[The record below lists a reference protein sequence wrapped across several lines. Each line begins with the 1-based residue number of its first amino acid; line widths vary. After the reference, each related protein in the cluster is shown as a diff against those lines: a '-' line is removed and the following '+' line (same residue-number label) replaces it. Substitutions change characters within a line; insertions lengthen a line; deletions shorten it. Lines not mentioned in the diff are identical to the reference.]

1 MGFIWRW
8 LFSLLLLAATFN
20 PTPWNY
26 VAWSVENWGQQWP
39 LTVLFGVI
47 LIITYV
53 VFLTAVIRGIGIV
66 GVVLILALVAAC
78 VWVLHDIGWLSLSDP
93 GLNTW
98 ISLIALSLVLALGMY
113 WGILWRRL
121 SGQLEVDDNK

>member
-1 MGFIWRW
+1 MGFLWRW
-8 LFSLLLLAATFN
+8 LFSLFLLAATYN
-20 PTPWNY
+20 PTSWNY
-26 VAWSVENWGQQWP
+26 VSWSLESGGQQLP

-53 VFLTAVIRGIGIV
+53 VFLTAVIRGMGIV
-66 GVVLILALVAAC
+66 GVVLILALVAAGI
-78 VWVLHDIGWLSLSDP
+78 WVLHDIGWLSLTDP

-98 ISLIALSLVLALGMY
+98 ISLFALSLVLALGMY